1 MIAIKTII
9 NTFRIER
16 HITVTE
22 LANRCLCT
30 SDMIYK
36 IEKGTFEPSKRL
48 LKLIFLEL
56 GLDDKIDEYIQYL
69 DDKRWE

>member
-1 MIAIKTII
+1 VA
-9 NTFRIER
+9 
-16 HITVTE
+16 E
-22 LANRCLCT
+22 LARRCLCT
-30 SDMIYK
+30 IDTIYK
-36 IEKGTFEPSKRL
+36 IENGTFEPSKRL